1 MRQLLFLIAL
11 PFLIS
16 SCSPSRAE
24 AILSPV
30 PTQSFLP
37 ISMET
42 SEKAMIATEQ
52 AMAAAVKTEF
62 ALTMAAQPTFTPM
75 PTLTP
80 TAADLPTLTPIAN
93 STPARAG
100 AFFAVSSEVL
110 GPRYEI
116 ENACYF
122 DTQSGW
128 ERYEIYAGA
137 IAGSGDEYSAQG
149 VVVIRIFRAME
160 KNNNP
165 VIELVDTRELLTLGN
180 ESPLRLSSYDEGN
193 CHDDWMSLRT
203 PLDFMWILNPASG
216 EFIQDFHRPPLAR
229 IEFGENTQFAELGS
243 YCWNGGCL
251 DGPGITTSSIP
262 LTIQSSSVARLS
274 LPLDEAPSSLTLSAM
289 LVSPPGVLQYEHRYG
304 ENADWSYEA
313 PGREHLDLGILPL
326 KLKQEIQLSLE
337 PGYYV
342 LTVLAVWH
350 DYGDVKYGFLIEVQ
364 K

>member
-16 SCSPSRAE
+16 SCSPSKAE
-24 AILSPV
+24 TILSSV
-30 PTQSFLP
+30 PTPSRLP
-37 ISMET
+37 MSTET
-42 SEKAMIATEQ
+42 SEEAMIATEQ
-52 AMAAAVKTEF
+52 AMAAIVKTEF
-62 ALTMAAQPTFTPM
+62 ALTMVAQPTFTPM
-75 PTLTP
+75 PTFTP
-80 TAADLPTLTPIAN
+80 IPADLPTLTPISN

-100 AFFAVSSEVL
+100 AFFAVSSDVL

-122 DTQSGW
+122 DTQAGW

-149 VVVIRIFRAME
+149 VVVIRIFRAVE
-160 KNNNP
+160 KDGNP
-165 VIELVDTRELLTLGN
+165 VIELVDTQELLTLGKVG
-180 ESPLRLSSYDEGN
+180 PLRLSSYDEGN

-203 PLDFMWILNPASG
+203 PLDFMWIMNPASG
-216 EFIQDFHRPPLAR
+216 EFFQDVHRPPLAR
-229 IEFGENTQFAELGS
+229 IEVGESTQLAELGS

-262 LTIQSSSVARLS
+262 LTMQSTSVARLR

-289 LVSPPGVLQYEHRYG
+289 LVSPPGALQYEHRYG
-304 ENADWSYEA
+304 DNADWSYEA
-313 PGREHLDLGILPL
+313 PGRNLLDLGILPL
-326 KLKQEIQLSLE
+326 KRKQDIQLSLE

-342 LTVLAVWH
+342 LRVLATWH
-350 DYGDVKYGFLIEVQ
+350 AYGDVKYGFLIEVQ
-364 K
+364 N